1 MTDKLRHFVARSH
14 RRHAVSSSGPGR
26 PVPGRPPETMSTAP
40 AQKSKQE
47 GAAGTAEPRWPA
59 LVALAALSGAFTSL
73 PDTMMVGPR
82 WLVVGLVLA
91 LITPSMIALRLGR
104 SRINVVLGY
113 AVSTVVT
120 LSLVL
125 LMRSLPAKTEGPQE
139 LLRSAGVLWI
149 SNVLV
154 FALWYWRLDAGG
166 PHQRDQRGRPAVA
179 PSWSRRWPS
188 RPPPC
193 ATATGRRISSTTC
206 SWPSTPAPPFP
217 PPTRRCCRAGP
228 SC

>member
-1 MTDKLRHFVARSH
+1 
-14 RRHAVSSSGPGR
+14 
-26 PVPGRPPETMSTAP
+26 MSTAP
-40 AQKSKQE
+40 AQKPKQE
-47 GAAGTAEPRWPA
+47 AAAGTAEPRWPA

-73 PDTMMVGPR
+73 PDNMMVGPR

-91 LITPSMIALRLGR
+91 LITPSMIALRMGR
-104 SRINVVLGY
+104 SRVNQVLGY

-120 LSLVL
+120 LAMILSLVL

-166 PHQRDQRGRPAVA
+166 PHQRDQRGRHSDGAFLFPQMAEPTPTLRDRNWSPHFIDYLFLAFNTSTAFSPTDTPVLSRWAKLLTMVQAVISLLIVA
-179 PSWSRRWPS
+179 ILVSR
-188 RPPPC
+188 
-193 ATATGRRISSTTC
+193 AIGLL
-206 SWPSTPAPPFP
+206 
-217 PPTRRCCRAGP
+217 
-228 SC
+228 

>member
-1 MTDKLRHFVARSH
+1 
-14 RRHAVSSSGPGR
+14 
-26 PVPGRPPETMSTAP
+26 MSTAP

-47 GAAGTAEPRWPA
+47 GAARTAEPRWPA

-73 PDTMMVGPR
+73 PDNMMVGPR

-120 LSLVL
+120 LALILSLVL

-166 PHQRDQRGRPAVA
+166 PHQRDQRGRHSDGAFLFPQMAEPTPTLRDRNWSPHFIDYLFLAFNTSTAFSPTDTPVLSRWAKLLTMIQAVISLLIVA
-179 PSWSRRWPS
+179 ILVSR
-188 RPPPC
+188 
-193 ATATGRRISSTTC
+193 AIGLL
-206 SWPSTPAPPFP
+206 
-217 PPTRRCCRAGP
+217 
-228 SC
+228 

>member
-1 MTDKLRHFVARSH
+1 
-14 RRHAVSSSGPGR
+14 
-26 PVPGRPPETMSTAP
+26 MSTTPAP
-40 AQKSKQE
+40 KPRQE
-47 GAAGTAEPRWPA
+47 AAAGTAEPRWPA

-120 LSLVL
+120 LAMILSLVL

-166 PHQRDQRGRPAVA
+166 PHQRDQRGRHSDGAFLFPQMAEPIPTLRDRNWSPHFIDYLFLAFNTSTAFSPTDTPVLSRWAKLLTMIQSLISLLIVA
-179 PSWSRRWPS
+179 ILVSR
-188 RPPPC
+188 
-193 ATATGRRISSTTC
+193 AIGLL
-206 SWPSTPAPPFP
+206 
-217 PPTRRCCRAGP
+217 
-228 SC
+228 

>member
-1 MTDKLRHFVARSH
+1 
-14 RRHAVSSSGPGR
+14 
-26 PVPGRPPETMSTAP
+26 MSTASAP
-40 AQKSKQE
+40 ESKQE
-47 GAAGTAEPRWPA
+47 VAAGTAEPRWPA
-59 LVALAALSGAFTSL
+59 LVALAALTGAFTSL

-120 LSLVL
+120 LAMILSLVL
-125 LMRSLPAKTEGPQE
+125 LMRSLPSKTEGPQE
-139 LLRSAGVLWI
+139 LLRSAGVLWL

-166 PHQRDQRGRPAVA
+166 PHQRDQRGRHSDGAFLFPQMAEPTPTLRDRNWSPHFIDYLFLAFNTSTAFSPTDTPVLSRWAKLLTMIQAVISLLIVA
-179 PSWSRRWPS
+179 ILVSR
-188 RPPPC
+188 
-193 ATATGRRISSTTC
+193 AIGLL
-206 SWPSTPAPPFP
+206 
-217 PPTRRCCRAGP
+217 
-228 SC
+228 

>member
-1 MTDKLRHFVARSH
+1 
-14 RRHAVSSSGPGR
+14 
-26 PVPGRPPETMSTAP
+26 MSTAP
-40 AQKSKQE
+40 APKSNQE
-47 GAAGTAEPRWPA
+47 AAAGTAEPRWPA

-73 PDTMMVGPR
+73 PDNMMVGPR

-104 SRINVVLGY
+104 SRVNVVLGY

-120 LSLVL
+120 LAMILSLVL
-125 LMRSLPAKTEGPQE
+125 LMRSLPAKTEGPQQ

-166 PHQRDQRGRPAVA
+166 PHQRDQRRQHSDGAFLFPQMAEPTPTLRDRNWSPHFIDYLFLAFNTSTAFSPTDTPVLSRWAKLLTMIQAMISLLIVA
-179 PSWSRRWPS
+179 ILVSR
-188 RPPPC
+188 
-193 ATATGRRISSTTC
+193 AIGLL
-206 SWPSTPAPPFP
+206 
-217 PPTRRCCRAGP
+217 
-228 SC
+228 

>member
-1 MTDKLRHFVARSH
+1 
-14 RRHAVSSSGPGR
+14 
-26 PVPGRPPETMSTAP
+26 MSTAP
-40 AQKSKQE
+40 VQKPKQE
-47 GAAGTAEPRWPA
+47 EAAAGTAEPRWPA

-73 PDTMMVGPR
+73 PDNMMVGPR

-120 LSLVL
+120 LAMILSLVL

-139 LLRSAGVLWI
+139 LLRSAGVLWL

-166 PHQRDQRGRPAVA
+166 PHQRDQRGRHSDGAFLFPQMAEPTPTLRDRNWSPHFIDYLFLAFNTSTAFSPTDTPVLSRWAKLLTMIQAVISLLIVA
-179 PSWSRRWPS
+179 ILVSR
-188 RPPPC
+188 
-193 ATATGRRISSTTC
+193 AIGLL
-206 SWPSTPAPPFP
+206 
-217 PPTRRCCRAGP
+217 
-228 SC
+228 

>member
-1 MTDKLRHFVARSH
+1 
-14 RRHAVSSSGPGR
+14 
-26 PVPGRPPETMSTAP
+26 MSTAP
-40 AQKSKQE
+40 AQKPKQE
-47 GAAGTAEPRWPA
+47 AAAATAEPRWPA

-73 PDTMMVGPR
+73 PANMMVGPR

-120 LSLVL
+120 LAMILSLVL
-125 LMRSLPAKTEGPQE
+125 LMRSLPAKTEGPE
-139 LLRSAGVLWI
+139 ALLRSAGVLWI

-166 PHQRDQRGRPAVA
+166 PHQRDQRGRHSDGAFLFPQMAEPTPTLRDRNWSPHFIDYLFLAFNTSTAFSPTDTPVLSRWAKLLTMIQAVISLLIVA
-179 PSWSRRWPS
+179 ILVSR
-188 RPPPC
+188 
-193 ATATGRRISSTTC
+193 AIGLL
-206 SWPSTPAPPFP
+206 
-217 PPTRRCCRAGP
+217 
-228 SC
+228 

>member
-1 MTDKLRHFVARSH
+1 
-14 RRHAVSSSGPGR
+14 
-26 PVPGRPPETMSTAP
+26 MSTAP
-40 AQKSKQE
+40 VQKPKQE
-47 GAAGTAEPRWPA
+47 AAAGTTEPRWPA

-73 PDTMMVGPR
+73 PDNMMVGPR

-120 LSLVL
+120 LAMILSLVL
-125 LMRSLPAKTEGPQE
+125 LMRSLPGKTEGPQA

-166 PHQRDQRGRPAVA
+166 PHQRDQRGRHSDGAFLFPQMAEPTPTLRDRNWSPHFIDYLFLAFNTSTAFSPTDTPVLSRWAKLLTMIQAVISLLIVA
-179 PSWSRRWPS
+179 ILVSR
-188 RPPPC
+188 
-193 ATATGRRISSTTC
+193 AIGLL
-206 SWPSTPAPPFP
+206 
-217 PPTRRCCRAGP
+217 
-228 SC
+228 

>member
-1 MTDKLRHFVARSH
+1 
-14 RRHAVSSSGPGR
+14 
-26 PVPGRPPETMSTAP
+26 MSTASAP
-40 AQKSKQE
+40 ESKQE
-47 GAAGTAEPRWPA
+47 VAAGTAEPRWPA
-59 LVALAALSGAFTSL
+59 LVALAALTGAFTSL

-120 LSLVL
+120 LAMILSLVL

-139 LLRSAGVLWI
+139 LLRSAGVLWL

-166 PHQRDQRGRPAVA
+166 PHQRDQRGRHSDGAFLFPQMAEPTPTLRDRNWSPHFIDYLFLAFNTSTAFSPTDTPVLSRWAKLLTMIQAVISLLIVA
-179 PSWSRRWPS
+179 ILVSR
-188 RPPPC
+188 
-193 ATATGRRISSTTC
+193 AIGLL
-206 SWPSTPAPPFP
+206 
-217 PPTRRCCRAGP
+217 
-228 SC
+228 